1 MRAIQNHY
9 VQVESPLNL
18 AKSVLETN
26 STIYKIRSNCE
37 QTQKNFDATC
47 NQAGSILDKKPTT
60 YKVAI
65 IAIHIFRAIAILGMI
80 EMTPFSPLTSL
91 AILIPAS
98 LLYRAAVER
107 FCTFRFT
114 LPALV
119 GGTAM
124 WMTKQ
129 ALISLAV
136 KSAFSSIGTLFA
148 AGLAVSSLAG
158 YLIYICYLSHF
169 DIERRMQNLQKS
181 CCS

>member
-1 MRAIQNHY
+1 
-9 VQVESPLNL
+9 
-18 AKSVLETN
+18 
-26 STIYKIRSNCE
+26 
-37 QTQKNFDATC
+37 
-47 NQAGSILDKKPTT
+47 
-60 YKVAI
+60 
-65 IAIHIFRAIAILGMI
+65 
-80 EMTPFSPLTSL
+80 
-91 AILIPAS
+91 
-98 LLYRAAVER
+98 
-107 FCTFRFT
+107 
-114 LPALV
+114 
-119 GGTAM
+119 M